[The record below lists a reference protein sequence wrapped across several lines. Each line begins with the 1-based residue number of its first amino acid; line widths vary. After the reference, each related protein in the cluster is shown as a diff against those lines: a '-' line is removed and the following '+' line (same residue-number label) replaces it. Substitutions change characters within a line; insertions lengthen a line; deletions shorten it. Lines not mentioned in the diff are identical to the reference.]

1 MSVEPDDIRYK
12 EFKRSVRGYSPD
24 EVDDLLDSLADD
36 LESARSERDRLSGEL
51 DEARKRIEHY
61 EGLESSIRATLE
73 QAEKAASDYQ
83 EVARKDAESTLE
95 NARREAGSIIRDAE
109 RRCQRMLADSHSK
122 VERVR
127 ASYEALRQT
136 RHSFD
141 ADFRRLLKGYLHLLD
156 EANSSTARE
165 IEAPLNERLDHEAI
179 AAAREAAERERDLAE
194 QTSDEEV
201 SHIEVRGGQNSA
213 PEDEI
218 AEESEDAKGQE
229 DSGEAASEG
238 DTASL
243 DSRRGRFLRRRE

>member
-24 EVDDLLDSLADD
+24 EVDDLLDSLADE
-36 LESARSERDRLSGEL
+36 LESTRSERDRLSMEL
-51 DEARKRIEHY
+51 EEARERIENY
-61 EGLESSIRATLE
+61 ERLESSIRATLE

-83 EVARKDAESTLE
+83 EAARKDADSTLE
-95 NARREAGSIIRDAE
+95 NARREADSMIRDAE
-109 RRCQRMLADSHSK
+109 RRSQRMLADSSDK

-165 IEAPLNERLDHEAI
+165 IEAPLNESLDAEAI

-194 QTSDEEV
+194 QTPDEEAG
-201 SHIEVRGGQNSA
+201 HIEIRSSEGST
-213 PEDEI
+213 PETEN
-218 AEESEDAKGQE
+218 AEEAADAEEREDP
-229 DSGEAASEG
+229 GEAAEEEPDSSE
-238 DTASL
+238 A
-243 DSRRGRFLRRRE
+243 RRGRFLRRRG